1 MEPPRF
7 DVNALVADVFHKGW
21 DEFQEFVN
29 PLIAQRAR
37 LAGEPL
43 RMTGAARRP
52 ARSTSDGHAIEDF
65 HGTQML
71 GHRNPAVAAAVRAFL
86 ETDAP
91 NWYPAR
97 VNPFAGRLARRLCER
112 TGYSNAYFG
121 CSGSDAVEAAMKLA
135 RAATKRPRFLALEGA
150 YHGCGVGSTS
160 LMTPGPFRDLF
171 GTLVAGAE
179 TLPFGDIDALA
190 RALAR
195 ERRRLRRRRADPGR
209 GGRAPAAGALRDR
222 AVRADR
228 APRRAAGRRRG
239 ADRPRPHRGTSR

>member
-1 MEPPRF
+1 MSGTAPF
-7 DVNALVADVFHKGW
+7 DVRALVADVFHKGW

-29 PLIAQRAR
+29 PLIAQRAL

-43 RMTGAARRP
+43 RVTGAVGGP
-52 ARSTSDGHAIEDF
+52 LINEDGHGVEDL

-71 GHRNPAVAAAVRAFL
+71 GHRNPTVAAAVRAFL
-86 ETDAP
+86 ESDAP

-97 VNPFAGRLARRLCER
+97 VNPFVGRLARRLCER

-150 YHGCGVGSTS
+150 YHGCGVGSTA

-171 GTLVAGAE
+171 GTLVTGAE
-179 TLPFGDIDALA
+179 TLPFADADALA
-190 RALAR
+190 RELAR
-195 ERRRLRRRRADPGR
+195 GDVACIVVEP
-209 GGRAPAAGALRDR
+209 
-222 AVRADR
+222 VQ
-228 APRRAAGRRRG
+228 
-239 ADRPRPHRGTSR
+239 